1 MDGKLVLNKDLIRIF
16 TEPISKEDAMKSLA
30 SLLEERGFVK
40 NTFTKAVLDREIV
53 FPTGL
58 PTQPYGIAIP
68 HTDSEHVNRGAIAVG
83 ILRFPVSF
91 QEMGDLDSSVDVS
104 IISMLAIDDPKLVI
118 PTLRKLAGA
127 FQDAEFLNG
136 LKFAERPEDVISQ
149 YKRILPDTIL
159 L

>member
-1 MDGKLVLNKDLIRIF
+1 MDGKLVLNTDLIRIF
-16 TEPISKEDAMKSLA
+16 SEPISKEDAMKSLA

-40 NTFTKAVLDREIV
+40 NTFSKAVLDREIV

-83 ILRFPVSF
+83 ILRFPVAF
-91 QEMGDLDSSVDVS
+91 QEMGDLDSLVDVS

-127 FQDAEFLNG
+127 FQDTEFLNG
-136 LKFAERPEDVISQ
+136 LKFAESPDNVIDQ

-159 L
+159 S